1 MLNEIQSKAK
11 NKAKQYFLSQNQA
24 SIATIGGEL
33 NSFDVDKNIV
43 GIGIGPK
50 FVGNSIESQE
60 AVKIYVRIKIPK
72 TDLSEQEIIPSEF
85 EDLPTDVI
93 EIGDVKAFPTLSRNR
108 LKKNRPT
115 SCGVSVGHPLITA
128 GTLGCLVEKNGTTYI
143 LSNNHVLANS
153 NSASKYVDKIIQQ
166 GTADGGTSSSA
177 DIATLSDFKTID
189 FTGLAND
196 IDAAIAELDDVT
208 FVDKDI
214 IDIGIIKKKTKKA
227 ALYQSVRKHGRT
239 TGHTVGVIDDIS
251 VDIWINYRGK
261 RAWFENQIAII
272 GVGGKDFSQG
282 GDSGS
287 LIVDAVSL
295 NPVGLLF
302 AGGNGTTF
310 ANRIDDVLSYFS
322 VKIVGK

>member
-1 MLNEIQSKAK
+1 MLNELQSKAK
-11 NKAKQYFLSQNQA
+11 NKAKQYFLSQTQA
-24 SIATIGGEL
+24 SFATIGGTI
-33 NSFDVDKNIV
+33 NSFSVDKNIV

-60 AVKIYVRIKIPK
+60 AIKIYVRIKIPK
-72 TDLSEQEIIPSEF
+72 NDLSSHELIPPEF
-85 EDLPTDVI
+85 EGFPTDVI
-93 EIGDVKAFPTLSRNR
+93 EIGDVTAFPTLTGNR
-108 LKKNRPT
+108 QKKNRPT

-128 GTLGCLVEKNGTTYI
+128 GTLGCLVEKNGKTYI

-153 NSASKYVDKIIQQ
+153 NLAAINDKIIQQ
-166 GTADGGTSSSA
+166 GSIDGGFSPGEN
-177 DIATLSDFKTID
+177 IATLSDFKQLD
-189 FTGLAND
+189 FTGAAND
-196 IDAAIAELDDVT
+196 IDAAIAKLDNVT
-208 FVDKDI
+208 DVDKDV
-214 IDIGIIKKKTKKA
+214 IDIGVVKKKTKNA

-239 TGHTVGVIDDIS
+239 TGHTIGVVNDLS
-251 VDIWINYRGK
+251 VDIWVNYGGN

-302 AGGNGTTF
+302 AGGNGITF
-310 ANRIDDVLSYFS
+310 ANRIDDVLNHFGVS
-322 VKIVGK
+322 IIGK